1 MLEQLNE
8 LLHVH
13 DDFHSRCQNFSTAER
28 FEFSFEWVLVS
39 IIIFD
44 FSGLF
49 LTAKDKGLWHK
60 SAIMSRIIVLSSK
73 IAESL
78 TSKINDN
85 SEMNL
90 ILSYFTWQYIFEYFK
105 IFLKI
110 YITSNCR
117 QIWRPDQPMSLIVS
131 SILGG
136 VNEQNSI
143 VNKCIWTD
151 DWTAEL
157 STIASNECLSTLKYH
172 ISCSDYNTDGTIL
185 KLKRP

>member
-1 MLEQLNE
+1 
-8 LLHVH
+8 
-13 DDFHSRCQNFSTAER
+13 
-28 FEFSFEWVLVS
+28 
-39 IIIFD
+39 
-44 FSGLF
+44 
-49 LTAKDKGLWHK
+49 
-60 SAIMSRIIVLSSK
+60 
-73 IAESL
+73 
-78 TSKINDN
+78 
-85 SEMNL
+85 MNL

-172 ISCSDYNTDGTIL
+172 ISAAAQIRRPGWTAIFSQCHHLLYRFDRFYDDGSTTSSSTDNKVTYRDFKVNYKFYSLRFSIL
-185 KLKRP
+185 KTVKNRDWIWVKLIKFFIVALKFIIGQNVGVRA